1 MYYTTRIPIY
11 QIFDVNQEIDHA
23 INLNTLLKSY
33 LLIEI
38 QFSTMEKR
46 QQKMLYSQQ
55 NGKKTKMIELFV
67 GYQIFQIRQRLTTL
81 FSETS
86 LVQPF
91 TTLT

>member
-23 INLNTLLKSY
+23 INLNTLLESY

-46 QQKMLYSQQ
+46 QQKFFIFTIEW
-55 NGKKTKMIELFV
+55 KKDKDD
-67 GYQIFQIRQRLTTL
+67 
-81 FSETS
+81 
-86 LVQPF
+86 
-91 TTLT
+91 

>member
-23 INLNTLLKSY
+23 INLNTLLKSD

-46 QQKMLYSQQ
+46 QQKIFIFTIEW
-55 NGKKTKMIELFV
+55 KKDKDD
-67 GYQIFQIRQRLTTL
+67 
-81 FSETS
+81 
-86 LVQPF
+86 
-91 TTLT
+91 

>member
-1 MYYTTRIPIY
+1 MYYTTRNPIY

-46 QQKMLYSQQ
+46 QQK
-55 NGKKTKMIELFV
+55 NFIFTIEWKKDKDD
-67 GYQIFQIRQRLTTL
+67 
-81 FSETS
+81 
-86 LVQPF
+86 
-91 TTLT
+91 

>member
-46 QQKMLYSQQ
+46 QQK
-55 NGKKTKMIELFV
+55 NFIFTIEWKKDKV
-67 GYQIFQIRQRLTTL
+67 D
-81 FSETS
+81 
-86 LVQPF
+86 
-91 TTLT
+91 

>member
-23 INLNTLLKSY
+23 INLNTLLNSY

-46 QQKMLYSQQ
+46 QQKIFIFTIEW
-55 NGKKTKMIELFV
+55 KKDKDD
-67 GYQIFQIRQRLTTL
+67 
-81 FSETS
+81 
-86 LVQPF
+86 
-91 TTLT
+91 

>member
-46 QQKMLYSQQ
+46 QQKIFIFTIEW
-55 NGKKTKMIELFV
+55 KKDKDD
-67 GYQIFQIRQRLTTL
+67 
-81 FSETS
+81 
-86 LVQPF
+86 
-91 TTLT
+91 

>member
-1 MYYTTRIPIY
+1 MYYTTPIY

-46 QQKMLYSQQ
+46 QQK
-55 NGKKTKMIELFV
+55 NFIFTIEWKKDKDD
-67 GYQIFQIRQRLTTL
+67 
-81 FSETS
+81 
-86 LVQPF
+86 
-91 TTLT
+91 

>member
-46 QQKMLYSQQ
+46 QQE
-55 NGKKTKMIELFV
+55 NFIFTIEWKKDKDD
-67 GYQIFQIRQRLTTL
+67 
-81 FSETS
+81 
-86 LVQPF
+86 
-91 TTLT
+91 

>member
-11 QIFDVNQEIDHA
+11 QILDVNQEKDHA

-46 QQKMLYSQQ
+46 QQ
-55 NGKKTKMIELFV
+55 NIFIFTIEWKKDKDD
-67 GYQIFQIRQRLTTL
+67 
-81 FSETS
+81 
-86 LVQPF
+86 
-91 TTLT
+91 

>member
-46 QQKMLYSQQ
+46 QQK
-55 NGKKTKMIELFV
+55 NFIFTIEWKKDKDD
-67 GYQIFQIRQRLTTL
+67 
-81 FSETS
+81 
-86 LVQPF
+86 
-91 TTLT
+91 

>member
-23 INLNTLLKSY
+23 INLNSLLKSY

-46 QQKMLYSQQ
+46 QQKFFIFTIEW
-55 NGKKTKMIELFV
+55 KKDKDD
-67 GYQIFQIRQRLTTL
+67 
-81 FSETS
+81 
-86 LVQPF
+86 
-91 TTLT
+91 

>member
-1 MYYTTRIPIY
+1 MYYITRIPIY

-46 QQKMLYSQQ
+46 QQK
-55 NGKKTKMIELFV
+55 NFIFTIEWKKDKDD
-67 GYQIFQIRQRLTTL
+67 
-81 FSETS
+81 
-86 LVQPF
+86 
-91 TTLT
+91 

>member
-46 QQKMLYSQQ
+46 QQKKFIFTIEW
-55 NGKKTKMIELFV
+55 KKDD
-67 GYQIFQIRQRLTTL
+67 
-81 FSETS
+81 
-86 LVQPF
+86 
-91 TTLT
+91 

>member
-23 INLNTLLKSY
+23 INLNTLHKSY

-46 QQKMLYSQQ
+46 QQKFFIFTIEW
-55 NGKKTKMIELFV
+55 KKDKDD
-67 GYQIFQIRQRLTTL
+67 
-81 FSETS
+81 
-86 LVQPF
+86 
-91 TTLT
+91 

>member
-46 QQKMLYSQQ
+46 QQKILIFTIEW
-55 NGKKTKMIELFV
+55 KKDKDD
-67 GYQIFQIRQRLTTL
+67 
-81 FSETS
+81 
-86 LVQPF
+86 
-91 TTLT
+91 

>member
-46 QQKMLYSQQ
+46 QQKFFIFTIEW
-55 NGKKTKMIELFV
+55 KKDKND
-67 GYQIFQIRQRLTTL
+67 
-81 FSETS
+81 
-86 LVQPF
+86 
-91 TTLT
+91 

>member
-46 QQKMLYSQQ
+46 QQKIFIF
-55 NGKKTKMIELFV
+55 TIEW
-67 GYQIFQIRQRLTTL
+67 
-81 FSETS
+81 EKDKDD
-86 LVQPF
+86 
-91 TTLT
+91 

>member
-38 QFSTMEKR
+38 QFSIMEKR
-46 QQKMLYSQQ
+46 QQKIFIFTIEW
-55 NGKKTKMIELFV
+55 KKDKDD
-67 GYQIFQIRQRLTTL
+67 
-81 FSETS
+81 
-86 LVQPF
+86 
-91 TTLT
+91 

>member
-1 MYYTTRIPIY
+1 MYYTTRNPIY

-46 QQKMLYSQQ
+46 QQKFFIFTIEW
-55 NGKKTKMIELFV
+55 KKDKDD
-67 GYQIFQIRQRLTTL
+67 
-81 FSETS
+81 
-86 LVQPF
+86 
-91 TTLT
+91 

>member
-38 QFSTMEKR
+38 VFNNGKKATKNFYIHNRMEKR
-46 QQKMLYSQQ
+46 Q
-55 NGKKTKMIELFV
+55 
-67 GYQIFQIRQRLTTL
+67 R
-81 FSETS
+81 
-86 LVQPF
+86 
-91 TTLT
+91 

>member
-1 MYYTTRIPIY
+1 MYNTTRIPIY

-46 QQKMLYSQQ
+46 QQK
-55 NGKKTKMIELFV
+55 NFIFTIEWKKDKDD
-67 GYQIFQIRQRLTTL
+67 
-81 FSETS
+81 
-86 LVQPF
+86 
-91 TTLT
+91 

>member
-11 QIFDVNQEIDHA
+11 QILDVNQEKDHA

-46 QQKMLYSQQ
+46 QQKIFIFTIEW
-55 NGKKTKMIELFV
+55 KKDKDD
-67 GYQIFQIRQRLTTL
+67 
-81 FSETS
+81 
-86 LVQPF
+86 
-91 TTLT
+91 